1 MIVVIVNI
9 SINYF
14 LLSVLVFLS
23 QKLKLLFSRGTLM
36 FQHVLQL
43 IRQICLIFGFLN
55 NWTIKVS
62 AVNIGFLPYF
72 DKILSCISK

>member
-36 FQHVLQL
+36 FQRVLQL

-55 NWTIKVS
+55 N
-62 AVNIGFLPYF
+62 
-72 DKILSCISK
+72 